1 MSRTLTTSPP
11 RSTLAGKQRANRR
24 SSSSSQHSAVQPVQ
38 TAVAAAEQCAHPATF
53 SHVVVRYPLLRGAH
67 CRQRS
72 PASTDQ
78 LHDAWYPR
86 QQSGGLSRRV
96 FFAFPLMFL
105 ALYIALHVYHP
116 MRIACTYSGIVVKA
130 QLRRCGGC
138 VIYAV
143 YTVLFMHVSC
153 VLSRL
158 HEHGVLG
165 SNGVPVS
172 GIHI

>member
-1 MSRTLTTSPP
+1 MSRTQTTSPP
-11 RSTLAGKQRANRR
+11 RSTLAGKQRAYRR
-24 SSSSSQHSAVQPVQ
+24 SPAAATAVSAVQYSVDVPRVSY
-38 TAVAAAEQCAHPATF
+38 ASVIP
-53 SHVVVRYPLLRGAH
+53 H
-67 CRQRS
+67 CSQRRQQQQQQRRQRS

-86 QQSGGLSRRV
+86 RQLGGLSRRV